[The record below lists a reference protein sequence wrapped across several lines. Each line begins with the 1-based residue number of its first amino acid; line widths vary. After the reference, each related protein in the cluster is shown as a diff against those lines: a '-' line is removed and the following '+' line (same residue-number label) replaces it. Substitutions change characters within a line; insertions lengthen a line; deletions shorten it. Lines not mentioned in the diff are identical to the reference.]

1 MLAGGNWNNATNCS
15 SRSRNANN
23 ARSHANTNIG
33 RQGRIRGVR
42 AYLTRRL
49 NAAPCRR
56 FNSLWQNTQQR
67 GVAVS
72 RRIGVESGNVYFM
85 KMGMNMRRYGNLWQE
100 ITSKENLIIA
110 HHKATL
116 YKKSRR
122 NIIKFNQ
129 DIEGNLAYIRE
140 ILITKQFHTSPY
152 YEKTVYEPKKRIIY
166 VLPFSPDRIVQHAL
180 MNIIIPI
187 WQSLFITDT
196 YACITGR
203 GLHKGSQRTME
214 FVRRN
219 KYVLKCDI
227 SKFYPSIDQ
236 EILMSIIRRKVKCS
250 DTLWLINEIV
260 HSFPGGKNV
269 PIGNYTSQWFG
280 NLYMNEVD
288 QFIKSELHIKDY
300 LRYCDDFCLFHNDK
314 TVLRDAAERTRE
326 FIADKLSL
334 KFSKCDLFPI
344 KQGVDFLGYRHFDNY
359 ILLRKSTAKRVY
371 KRLDRLPKLY
381 RRGEITEQY
390 RSSVGST
397 WGWLKYANT
406 HNLRVAMKFKEMM
419 REVKKLV

>member
-187 WQSLFITDT
+187 LQSL
-196 YACITGR
+196 
-203 GLHKGSQRTME
+203 
-214 FVRRN
+214 
-219 KYVLKCDI
+219 
-227 SKFYPSIDQ
+227 
-236 EILMSIIRRKVKCS
+236 
-250 DTLWLINEIV
+250 
-260 HSFPGGKNV
+260 
-269 PIGNYTSQWFG
+269 
-280 NLYMNEVD
+280 
-288 QFIKSELHIKDY
+288 
-300 LRYCDDFCLFHNDK
+300 
-314 TVLRDAAERTRE
+314 
-326 FIADKLSL
+326 LSL
-334 KFSKCDLFPI
+334 IHTRVLPVEACTKVANEQWSLFDAINMFLNVIFQSFTLLLI
-344 KQGVDFLGYRHFDNY
+344 KKYLC
-359 ILLRKSTAKRVY
+359 LLFVEK
-371 KRLDRLPKLY
+371 
-381 RRGEITEQY
+381 
-390 RSSVGST
+390 
-397 WGWLKYANT
+397 
-406 HNLRVAMKFKEMM
+406 
-419 REVKKLV
+419 